1 MKSCTDN
8 GNRVKA
14 AVKAA
19 GKKPMGKM
27 PADKMPADK
36 KTKY

>member
-1 MKSCTDN
+1 MKKCTDN
-8 GNRVKA
+8 GTRVKM

-19 GKKPMGKM
+19 GKKPMGKK
-27 PADKMPADK
+27 PADKMPVDK